1 MIELRWLEQKTG
13 KRLMNESGYYYDET
27 VKVLQYR
34 TQVVYHR
41 DTLNAS
47 GLAMGTREE
56 LVWTP
61 WYTVPTVE
69 DTGSSSKSIDFPSL
83 RVL

>member
-13 KRLMNESGYYYDET
+13 KRLMNEWGYYYDET

-34 TQVVYHR
+34 TQVVYHK
-41 DTLNAS
+41 DTVNDS
-47 GLAMGTREE
+47 GLSSGTREE

-61 WYTVPTVE
+61 WRSVPTVAE
-69 DTGSSSKSIDFPSL
+69 DSSLSKSIDL
-83 RVL
+83 T